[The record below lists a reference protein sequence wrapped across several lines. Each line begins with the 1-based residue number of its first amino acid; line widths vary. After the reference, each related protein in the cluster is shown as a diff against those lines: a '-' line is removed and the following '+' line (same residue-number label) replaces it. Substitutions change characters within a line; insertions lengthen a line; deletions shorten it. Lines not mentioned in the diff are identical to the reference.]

1 MFDRS
6 LRALSAVGIAWI
18 FALML
23 LVGADIVSRFAF
35 NSPISGVAEIA
46 GFSVIAITFLQ
57 LPAAVRDGRLARAD
71 LVLQRIRERSPGAA
85 QTIERAFALL
95 GALVFL
101 AIVWAAVSGLGH
113 AWRTNDQFGAQGVFT
128 FPKWPIWLLV
138 LSGSFGCLAAFTAQV
153 VRGPPA
159 STGPRHGEF

>member
-1 MFDRS
+1 M
-6 LRALSAVGIAWI
+6 
-18 FALML
+18 
-23 LVGADIVSRFAF
+23 
-35 NSPISGVAEIA
+35 
-46 GFSVIAITFLQ
+46 
-57 LPAAVRDGRLARAD
+57 
-71 LVLQRIRERSPGAA
+71 LQRIRERSPGAA

-138 LSGSFGCLAAFTAQV
+138 LSGSAGCLAAFTAQIV
-153 VRGPPA
+153 SGPPA
-159 STGPRHGEF
+159 SSGPRHGEF